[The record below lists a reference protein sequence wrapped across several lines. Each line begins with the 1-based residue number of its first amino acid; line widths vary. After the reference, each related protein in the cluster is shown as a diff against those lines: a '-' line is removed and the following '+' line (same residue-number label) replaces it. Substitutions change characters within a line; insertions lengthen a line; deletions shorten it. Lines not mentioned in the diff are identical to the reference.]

1 MQGYIQVQFQ
11 QQSQRMKGG
20 NKTKHK
26 LTDMQHTHKLQQRS
40 VVFETKL
47 SKTGIMGLGT
57 IVSIEI
63 RLR

>member
-1 MQGYIQVQFQ
+1 
-11 QQSQRMKGG
+11 MKGG

>member
-1 MQGYIQVQFQ
+1 
-11 QQSQRMKGG
+11 MKGG
-20 NKTKHK
+20 KKTKHK
-26 LTDMQHTHKLQQRS
+26 LTHRQHMHKLQQRS

-47 SKTGIMGLGT
+47 CKTGIMGLGT